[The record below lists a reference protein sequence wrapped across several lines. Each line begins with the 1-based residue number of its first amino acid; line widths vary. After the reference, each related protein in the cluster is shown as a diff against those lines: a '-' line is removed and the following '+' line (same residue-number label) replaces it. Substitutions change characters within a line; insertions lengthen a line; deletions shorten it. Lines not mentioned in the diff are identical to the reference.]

1 MNSIS
6 AKQLNQL
13 MDDNLDTESF
23 HKIYRSLTAQKEK
36 VPAFGL
42 MLDNPKLMRDALQ

>member
-6 AKQLNQL
+6 PKQLNEL
-13 MDDNLDTESF
+13 MDDSLDTESF
-23 HKIYRSLTAQKEK
+23 HKIYRALTAQKEK

-42 MLDNPKLMRDALQ
+42 MLNNPKLMRDALQ